1 MQMTLLKALKQN
13 IVQLQ
18 DAISK
23 TNNETAKNT
32 ASLSEQLK
40 TMAAQTDKINES
52 ATRLTNVMR
61 GANKVQGNWGEL
73 TLMNLLDSQG
83 LRLGIDYDVQ
93 QTITDDKGN
102 PVFNDESGKKM
113 IPDVVSTSD
122 AQHSADLNA
131 QTVSAI
137 AHLARLKLNDTQSAE
152 YAQSLNKILG
162 MMESLKGINTDDVE
176 PLKSPFDHQQP
187 LREDVVTEQNH
198 REQYQAVAPAVQ
210 DGLFLV
216 PRVIE

>member
-1 MQMTLLKALKQN
+1 M
-13 IVQLQ
+13 
-18 DAISK
+18 
-23 TNNETAKNT
+23 
-32 ASLSEQLK
+32 
-40 TMAAQTDKINES
+40 
-52 ATRLTNVMR
+52 
-61 GANKVQGNWGEL
+61 
-73 TLMNLLDSQG
+73 
-83 LRLGIDYDVQ
+83 
-93 QTITDDKGN
+93 
-102 PVFNDESGKKM
+102 
-113 IPDVVSTSD
+113 STSD

-176 PLKSPFDHQQP
+176 PLKSPFDHHQP

-210 DGLFLV
+210 DGLYLV